1 MIYRNLLR
9 VLLDGSHSDGLYE
22 TEESPVRIDPSST
35 LAPEGRK
42 VYSEPNTS
50 DRGSG
55 TQTWVAP
62 NEVFFL
68 FTANMDTIVTEQKNV
83 IEKCIYSKLQW
94 GHQVGRFQQRGQA
107 IPAVDFRGTLMTC
120 LAFNL
125 VKAGRV
131 LIHTQGLT

>member
-68 FTANMDTIVTEQKNV
+68 FTANMDSIVTEQKKDLRRSQLPSRRGV
-83 IEKCIYSKLQW
+83 AEDEKLWLPS
-94 GHQVGRFQQRGQA
+94 G
-107 IPAVDFRGTLMTC
+107 AV
-120 LAFNL
+120 
-125 VKAGRV
+125 
-131 LIHTQGLT
+131 